1 MLHLGVTRH
10 SSKEHVL
17 LLLGGPDAP
26 RLLSQY
32 LLYRYVCPE
41 PARHDSVPL
50 GVLFGRDML
59 PLQVSPS
66 SLLSAPLLLL
76 REALPSP
83 RSSFP
88 LLPPCPGTISHWS
101 LLHLN
106 GLFPQLLKS
115 NLHGYPIHPTPK
127 MGSWKDHHSAIL
139 FCWSLSYCLNLLVSQ
154 GWGFPETMW
163 YCSAPTC
170 SLSVPFDP
178 KHAQYSAV
186 HPVCPV
192 PLLLWLL
199 MTSWS
204 RSKVVNPSATW
215 R

>member
-1 MLHLGVTRH
+1 MPPACYP
-10 SSKEHVL
+10 SICFIDMFAQS
-17 LLLGGPDAP
+17 LLGMI
-26 RLLSQY
+26 QY
-32 LLYRYVCPE
+32 LSGSC
-41 PARHDSVPL
+41 SVETR
-50 GVLFGRDML
+50 FRST
-59 PLQVSPS
+59 VSPS
-66 SLLSAPLLLL
+66 SFLSTPLLLLL

-127 MGSWKDHHSAIL
+127 MGAWKDNHSAIL
-139 FCWSLSYCLNLLVSQ
+139 FCWSLSYCLDLLISQ
-154 GWGFPETMW
+154 GCCFPETMW
-163 YCSAPTC
+163 CCSAPTS

-192 PLLLWLL
+192 PLLLWSL

-204 RSKVVNPSATW
+204 TSKVVNPSATW